1 MDALLSLAGG
11 NDLTSELVGIP
22 LAFILVVL
30 AFLLLPR
37 TERRRARQ
45 GALLFAFSLMCGTAR
60 LLFRADAAV
69 RKPLLFAAT
78 FFLLA
83 SMGRSLVVLLVYVL
97 LERRTARPSPRIF
110 RDLSTGIVYLLV
122 ALVAM
127 HAIGVEPG
135 SILTTSALLTA
146 VVGLALQDTLGNLV
160 SGLALQMQR
169 PFDVGDWVEI
179 DTSHAGQVTEV
190 TWRAT
195 SIRTLDHVE
204 VILPNAMLAKAA
216 IRNYSRPTKV
226 SRRRVPVGVTYG
238 ASPDEVKA
246 ILASAAT
253 DVPGVLADPAPRART
268 RTFGDSAIN
277 YEVLFFTDDFGHAI
291 DIDGA
296 VSDRIYHAL
305 ARHGIEIPY
314 PTRSLMMAPIPSP
327 AERREADRARIG
339 TAMAA
344 LELLQPLPDDARGE
358 LRDRASLRRYG
369 GGEIVVRKG
378 EPSREMFIVERG
390 QLAVEVPREGGPPV
404 EVAQLGSGQC
414 FGEMGLLTGEV
425 RSASVRAKTQSD
437 LVVVDHDA
445 FHDVLAKHPEVV
457 DRMGGLLAARQA
469 GLDAAAVEE
478 RGPPTEE
485 RKRRLISQIR
495 GFFRLV

>member
-1 MDALLSLAGG
+1 MDALLSLAEG
-11 NDLTSELVGIP
+11 NDVTSELVGIP
-22 LAFILVVL
+22 LAFLLVVL

-45 GALLFAFSLMCGTAR
+45 GAVLFALSLVCGTAR

-83 SMGRSLVVLLVYVL
+83 SMGRSLVVLLVHVL

-127 HAIGVEPG
+127 HSIGVEPG

-179 DTSHAGQVTEV
+179 DSSHSGQVTEV

-195 SIRTLDHVE
+195 SIMTLDHVE

-216 IRNYSRPTKV
+216 IRNYSRPSKV
-226 SRRRVPVGVTYG
+226 SRRRVPVGVTYD

-246 ILASAAT
+246 ILASAAR
-253 DVPGVLADPAPRART
+253 DVPGVLGDPAPRART

-277 YEVLFFTDDFGHAI
+277 YEVLFFTDDFAHAI

-296 VSDRIYHAL
+296 VSDRIYHSL

-314 PTRSLMMAPIPSP
+314 PTRSLMMAPAPST
-327 AERREADRARIG
+327 AQRREADRARIG
-339 TAMAA
+339 AAMAA
-344 LELLQPLPDDARGE
+344 LELLQPMPDDARNE

-369 GGEIVVRKG
+369 AGEVVVRKG
-378 EPSREMFIVERG
+378 DPSREMFIVERG
-390 QLAVEVPREGGPPV
+390 SLAVEVPRDAGAPL

-425 RSASVRAKTQSD
+425 RSANVRAKTLCD

-457 DRMGGLLAARQA
+457 DRMGGLLAKRQA
-469 GLDAAAVEE
+469 GLDAANVEE